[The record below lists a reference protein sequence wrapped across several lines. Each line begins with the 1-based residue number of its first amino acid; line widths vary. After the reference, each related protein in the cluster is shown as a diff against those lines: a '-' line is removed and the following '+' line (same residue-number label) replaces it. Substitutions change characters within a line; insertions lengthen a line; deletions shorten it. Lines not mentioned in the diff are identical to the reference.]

1 MAWLNLFFTAKAL
14 SRKSS
19 IVSLVLSNVFS
30 ISFMEKIEICLA
42 SNNAH
47 KIVELQQMLGVTFLL
62 KTMKDIGCE
71 DEIEE
76 YGTTFEQNSRIK
88 ADYIHNKYGVN
99 VVADDSGLEV
109 EALDNRPGVYSA
121 RYAGEP
127 TNHQANIEKLLQEL
141 DGKENRKAKFRTVIT
156 LILNGEHH
164 LFEGEVSGKIIADK
178 RGTDGFGYDPVFVPD
193 GYETT
198 FAEMPA
204 EQKNQISHR
213 ADAVNQMLTFLK

>member
-1 MAWLNLFFTAKAL
+1 
-14 SRKSS
+14 
-19 IVSLVLSNVFS
+19 
-30 ISFMEKIEICLA
+30 
-42 SNNAH
+42 
-47 KIVELQQMLGVTFLL
+47 MLGETFLI

-88 ADYIHNKYGVN
+88 ADYIHKKYGVN
-99 VVADDSGLEV
+99 VIADDSGLEV

-121 RYAGEP
+121 RYAGQP
-127 TNHQANIEKLLQEL
+127 TSHQANIEKLLQEL
-141 DGKENRKAKFRTVIT
+141 DGKENRKAKFRAVIT

-164 LFEGEVSGKIIADK
+164 LFEGEVSGKIIAEK

-204 EQKNQISHR
+204 EHKNQISHR
-213 ADAVNQMLTFLK
+213 ADAVNQMLAFLKQKK

>member
-1 MAWLNLFFTAKAL
+1 
-14 SRKSS
+14 
-19 IVSLVLSNVFS
+19 
-30 ISFMEKIEICLA
+30 MEKIEICLA

-47 KIVELQQMLGVTFLL
+47 KIVELQQMLGDTFLI

-88 ADYIHNKYGVN
+88 ADYIFDKFGVN
-99 VVADDSGLEV
+99 VISDDSGLEV

-121 RYAGEP
+121 RYAGQP
-127 TNHQANIEKLLQEL
+127 TNHQANIKKLLLEL
-141 DGKENRKAKFRTVIT
+141 QDKENRKAKFRAVIT

-164 LFEGEVSGKIIADK
+164 IFEGEVSGKILTEQ
-178 RGTDGFGYDPVFVPD
+178 RGTDGFGYDPVFVPN

-198 FAEMPA
+198 FAEMPDML
-204 EQKNQISHR
+204 KNQMSHR
-213 ADAVNQMLTFLK
+213 ADAVNKLLAFLKTKK

>member
-1 MAWLNLFFTAKAL
+1 
-14 SRKSS
+14 
-19 IVSLVLSNVFS
+19 
-30 ISFMEKIEICLA
+30 MEKIEICLA

-47 KIVELQQMLGVTFLL
+47 KIVELQQMLGETFLI

-88 ADYIHNKYGVN
+88 ADYIHKKYGVN
-99 VVADDSGLEV
+99 VIADDSGLEV

-121 RYAGEP
+121 RYAGQP
-127 TNHQANIEKLLQEL
+127 TSHQANIEKLLQEL
-141 DGKENRKAKFRTVIT
+141 DGKENRKAKFRAVIT

-164 LFEGEVSGKIIADK
+164 LFEGEVSGKIIAEK

-213 ADAVNQMLTFLK
+213 ADAVNQMLAFLKQKK

>member
-1 MAWLNLFFTAKAL
+1 
-14 SRKSS
+14 
-19 IVSLVLSNVFS
+19 
-30 ISFMEKIEICLA
+30 MEKIEICLA

-47 KIVELQQMLGVTFLL
+47 KIVELQQMLGDTFLI

-71 DEIEE
+71 DDIEE

-88 ADYIHNKYGVN
+88 ADYIFDKFGVN
-99 VVADDSGLEV
+99 VISDDSGLEV
-109 EALDNRPGVYSA
+109 EAIDNRPGVYSA

-127 TNHQANIEKLLQEL
+127 TNHKANIKKLLQEL
-141 DGKENRKAKFRTVIT
+141 DGTDNRKAKFRAVIT

-164 LFEGEVSGKIIADK
+164 IFEGEVSGKILTGQ
-178 RGTDGFGYDPVFVPD
+178 RGTDGFGYDPVFIPD

-204 EQKNQISHR
+204 ELKNQISHR
-213 ADAVNQMLTFLK
+213 ANAVNQLLAYLKTKK

>member
-1 MAWLNLFFTAKAL
+1 
-14 SRKSS
+14 
-19 IVSLVLSNVFS
+19 
-30 ISFMEKIEICLA
+30 MEKIEICLA

-47 KIVELQQMLGVTFLL
+47 KIVELQQMLGDTFLI

-88 ADYIHNKYGVN
+88 ADYIFDKFGVN
-99 VVADDSGLEV
+99 VISDDSGLEV

-121 RYAGEP
+121 RYAGQP
-127 TNHQANIEKLLQEL
+127 TNHQANIKKLLLEL
-141 DGKENRKAKFRTVIT
+141 QHKENRKAKFRAVIT

-164 LFEGEVSGKIIADK
+164 IFEGEVSGKILTEQ
-178 RGTDGFGYDPVFVPD
+178 RGTDGFGYDPVFVPN

-204 EQKNQISHR
+204 LLKNQMSHR
-213 ADAVNQMLTFLK
+213 ADAVNKLLAFLKTKK

>member
-1 MAWLNLFFTAKAL
+1 
-14 SRKSS
+14 
-19 IVSLVLSNVFS
+19 
-30 ISFMEKIEICLA
+30 MEKIEICLA

-47 KIVELQQMLGVTFLL
+47 KIVELQQMLGNTFLI

-71 DEIEE
+71 DDIEE

-88 ADYIHNKYGVN
+88 ADYIYDRFGVN
-99 VVADDSGLEV
+99 VIADDSGLEV
-109 EALDNRPGVYSA
+109 EALDKRPGVYSA

-141 DGKENRKAKFRTVIT
+141 DGAEYRKAKFRAVIT

-164 LFEGEVSGKIIADK
+164 IFEGEVSGKIITEQ
-178 RGTDGFGYDPVFVPD
+178 RGNDGFGYDPVFVPD

-198 FAEMPA
+198 FAEMSA
-204 EQKNQISHR
+204 ELKNSMSHR
-213 ADAVNQMLTFLK
+213 ANAVIQLLAYLKTKK

>member
-1 MAWLNLFFTAKAL
+1 
-14 SRKSS
+14 
-19 IVSLVLSNVFS
+19 
-30 ISFMEKIEICLA
+30 MEKIEICLA

-47 KIVELQQMLGVTFLL
+47 KIVELQQMLGDTFLI

-88 ADYIHNKYGVN
+88 ADYIFDKFGVN
-99 VVADDSGLEV
+99 VISDDSGLEV

-127 TNHQANIEKLLQEL
+127 TNHQANIKKLLLEL
-141 DGKENRKAKFRTVIT
+141 NDKENRKAKFRAVIT
-156 LILNGEHH
+156 LILNGEFHF
-164 LFEGEVSGKIIADK
+164 FEGEVSGKILTEQ
-178 RGTDGFGYDPVFVPD
+178 RGTEGFGYDPVFVPD
-193 GYETT
+193 GYETS

-204 EQKNQISHR
+204 TLKNQMSHR
-213 ADAVNQMLTFLK
+213 ANAVNKLLAFLKTKK

>member
-1 MAWLNLFFTAKAL
+1 
-14 SRKSS
+14 
-19 IVSLVLSNVFS
+19 
-30 ISFMEKIEICLA
+30 MEKIEICLA
-42 SNNAH
+42 SNNTH
-47 KIVELQQMLGVTFLL
+47 KIVELQQMLGDTFLI

-71 DEIEE
+71 DDIEE

-88 ADYIHNKYGVN
+88 ADYIYDRFGVN
-99 VVADDSGLEV
+99 VIADDSGLEV

-141 DGKENRKAKFRTVIT
+141 DGVEYRKAKFRAVIT

-164 LFEGEVSGKIIADK
+164 IFEGEISGKIITEQ
-178 RGTDGFGYDPVFVPD
+178 RGNDGFGYDPVFVPD

-198 FAEMPA
+198 FAEMSA
-204 EQKNQISHR
+204 ELKNSMSHR
-213 ADAVNQMLTFLK
+213 ANAVIQLMAYLKTKK

>member
-1 MAWLNLFFTAKAL
+1 
-14 SRKSS
+14 
-19 IVSLVLSNVFS
+19 
-30 ISFMEKIEICLA
+30 MEKIEICLA

-47 KIVELQQMLGVTFLL
+47 KIVELQQMLGDTFLI

-88 ADYIHNKYGVN
+88 ADYIFDKFGVN
-99 VVADDSGLEV
+99 VISDDSGLEV

-121 RYAGEP
+121 RYAGQP
-127 TNHQANIEKLLQEL
+127 TNHQANIKKLLLEL
-141 DGKENRKAKFRTVIT
+141 QDKENRKAKFRAVIT

-164 LFEGEVSGKIIADK
+164 IFEGEVSGKILTEQ
-178 RGTDGFGYDPVFVPD
+178 RGTDGFGYDPVFVPN

-204 EQKNQISHR
+204 LLKNQMSHR
-213 ADAVNQMLTFLK
+213 ADAVDKLLAFLKTKK

>member
-1 MAWLNLFFTAKAL
+1 
-14 SRKSS
+14 
-19 IVSLVLSNVFS
+19 
-30 ISFMEKIEICLA
+30 MEKIEICLA
-42 SNNAH
+42 SNNGH
-47 KIVELQQMLGVTFLL
+47 KIVELQQMLGDTFLI

-88 ADYIHNKYGVN
+88 ADYIHDRYGVN

-127 TNHQANIEKLLQEL
+127 TNHQSNIEKLLLEL
-141 DGKENRKAKFRTVIT
+141 EGVENRKAKFRAVIT
-156 LILNGEHH
+156 LILNGEHR
-164 LFEGEVSGKIIADK
+164 LFEGEVSGKIITEK
-178 RGTDGFGYDPVFVPD
+178 RGNDGFGYDPVFVPD

-198 FAEMPA
+198 FAQMPA
-204 EQKNQISHR
+204 EIKNQISHR
-213 ADAVNQMLTFLK
+213 ANAVNQMLAFLKTKK

>member
-1 MAWLNLFFTAKAL
+1 
-14 SRKSS
+14 
-19 IVSLVLSNVFS
+19 
-30 ISFMEKIEICLA
+30 MEKIEICLA

-47 KIVELQQMLGVTFLL
+47 KIVELQQMLGDTFLI

-88 ADYIHNKYGVN
+88 ADYIFDKFGVN
-99 VVADDSGLEV
+99 VISDDSGLEV

-121 RYAGEP
+121 RYAGQP
-127 TNHQANIEKLLQEL
+127 TNHQANIKKLLLEL
-141 DGKENRKAKFRTVIT
+141 QDKENRKAKFRAVIT

-164 LFEGEVSGKIIADK
+164 IFEGEISGKILTEQ
-178 RGTDGFGYDPVFVPD
+178 RGTDGFGYDPVFVPN

-198 FAEMPA
+198 FAELPA
-204 EQKNQISHR
+204 MLKNQMSHR
-213 ADAVNQMLTFLK
+213 ADAVDKLLAFLTKK

>member
-1 MAWLNLFFTAKAL
+1 
-14 SRKSS
+14 
-19 IVSLVLSNVFS
+19 
-30 ISFMEKIEICLA
+30 MEKIEICLA

-47 KIVELQQMLGVTFLL
+47 KIVELQQMLGDAFHI

-71 DEIEE
+71 DDIEE

-88 ADYIHNKYGVN
+88 ADYIHDRYGVN

-127 TNHQANIEKLLQEL
+127 TNHQANIEKLLLEL
-141 DGKENRKAKFRTVIT
+141 EGVENRKAKFRAVIT
-156 LILNGEHH
+156 LILNGEHR
-164 LFEGEVSGKIIADK
+164 LFEGEVSGKITTEK
-178 RGTDGFGYDPVFVPD
+178 LGNDGFGYDPVFVPD

-198 FAEMPA
+198 FAQMPA
-204 EQKNQISHR
+204 EIKNQISHR
-213 ADAVNQMLTFLK
+213 ANAVNQMLAFLKTKK